1 MKSPGYFWKK
11 WHPVAL
17 LLFPLSLLMR
27 LLVFLRRLAYRVRLL
42 PVYHSRVPVIV
53 IGNLTVGGTGKTP
66 LVIWICNHLV
76 SQGYTP
82 GVILRGYGGKAASW
96 PQQVRADSDPKVV
109 GDEAVVIAE
118 QTGCPVCA
126 SPSRADAARAL
137 LEHAH
142 CDVIISDDGL
152 QHYALGRDIEVV
164 VIDGERR
171 FGNGML
177 LPAGPLRESPR
188 RLRQVDFVIVNGHCS
203 ETEPCLRLEPGPLV
217 NLVTGETRPLE
228 NFKGQP
234 VHLVTGLGNPR
245 RFVDMLREAGLDADQ
260 QLFPDHHD
268 YTPDDFGFGDD
279 LPVIMTAK
287 DAVKIRPFA
296 NRHYWYLRLEVRPP
310 VDVID
315 QILNALRTRQNNGQ
329 KTA

>member
-27 LLVFLRRLAYRVRLL
+27 LVVFLRRLAYKVRLL
-42 PVYHSRVPVIV
+42 PVYRSRVPVIV

-66 LVIWICNHLV
+66 LVIWMCNHLATL
-76 SQGYTP
+76 GYRP
-82 GVILRGYGGKAASW
+82 GVVLRGYGGKAATW
-96 PQQVRADSDPKVV
+96 PQQVRADSDPQVV
-109 GDEAVVIAE
+109 GDEAVVIAQ

-126 SPSRADAARAL
+126 SPSRADAAHAL
-137 LEHAH
+137 LEHDD

-152 QHYALGRDIEVV
+152 QHYALGRDIEIV
-164 VIDGERR
+164 VIDGDRR

-188 RLRQVDFVIVNGHCS
+188 RLRRVDFVIVNGHCS
-203 ETEPCLRLEPGPLV
+203 DTEQCLRLEPGPLV
-217 NLVTGETRPLE
+217 NLVTGETRPLA
-228 NFKGQP
+228 NFRGES
-234 VHLVTGLGNPR
+234 VHLVTGLGNPQ
-245 RFVDMLREAGLDADQ
+245 RFIDMLRDAGLDADQ

-268 YTPDDFGFGDD
+268 YRPDDFAFGDE

-296 NRHYWYLRLEVRPP
+296 DHHYWYLRLEVKPP

-315 QILNALRTRQNNGQ
+315 QILNRLRTRQNNGQ

>member
-53 IGNLTVGGTGKTP
+53 VGNLTVGGTGKTP
-66 LVIWICNHLV
+66 LVIWLCNHLV

-82 GVILRGYGGKAASW
+82 GVVLRGYGGKAASW
-96 PQQVRADSDPKVV
+96 PQQVRADSDPQDV

-137 LEHAH
+137 LEHAD

-203 ETEPCLRLEPGPLV
+203 QAEPV
-217 NLVTGETRPLE
+217 SYT
-228 NFKGQP
+228 
-234 VHLVTGLGNPR
+234 HLT
-245 RFVDMLREAGLDADQ
+245 
-260 QLFPDHHD
+260 
-268 YTPDDFGFGDD
+268 
-279 LPVIMTAK
+279 LPTIQHWC
-287 DAVKIRPFA
+287 RSRWSPY
-296 NRHYWYLRLEVRPP
+296 H
-310 VDVID
+310 
-315 QILNALRTRQNNGQ
+315 
-329 KTA
+329 